1 MRSEKTKPRQR
12 AVTYQFTGYS
22 QSGLFF
28 TGELRVDDDTPL
40 DRVAIKVAHEC
51 ARRSISAGYL
61 WDPFN
66 LQIAIKRK
74 RKLRRASHK

>member
-1 MRSEKTKPRQR
+1 M
-12 AVTYQFTGYS
+12 TYHYAGFS

-28 TGELRVDDDTPL
+28 TGEISVADNTPVD
-40 DRVAIKVAHEC
+40 RIAIKVAHEC

-74 RKLRRASHK
+74 RKTPRASHK

>member
-1 MRSEKTKPRQR
+1 VIYLYSG
-12 AVTYQFTGYS
+12 FS

-28 TGELRVDDDTPL
+28 TGELSVADDTPL
-40 DRVAIKVAHEC
+40 DRVAIKAAHEC

-74 RKLRRASHK
+74 RKPPHRASHK

>member
-1 MRSEKTKPRQR
+1 M
-12 AVTYQFTGYS
+12 TYHYAGFS

-28 TGELRVDDDTPL
+28 TGELSVPSDTPL

-74 RKLRRASHK
+74 RKTRRASHK

>member
-1 MRSEKTKPRQR
+1 M
-12 AVTYQFTGYS
+12 TYHYAGYS

-28 TGELRVDDDTPL
+28 TGELSVPNDTPL
-40 DRVAIKVAHEC
+40 DRIAIKVAHEC

-74 RKLRRASHK
+74 RKPRRASYK

>member
-1 MRSEKTKPRQR
+1 M
-12 AVTYQFTGYS
+12 TYQFVGYS

-28 TGELRVDDDTPL
+28 TGELSVPDNTQPNRVT
-40 DRVAIKVAHEC
+40 IKVAHEC

-74 RKLRRASHK
+74 RKTRRASHK

>member
-1 MRSEKTKPRQR
+1 M
-12 AVTYQFTGYS
+12 TYRFVGSS

-28 TGELRVDDDTPL
+28 AGELSVPDNTPP

-74 RKLRRASHK
+74 RKTRRASHK

>member
-1 MRSEKTKPRQR
+1 M
-12 AVTYQFTGYS
+12 TYHYAGFS

-28 TGELRVDDDTPL
+28 TGEINVADNTPVD
-40 DRVAIKVAHEC
+40 RIAIKVAHEC

-74 RKLRRASHK
+74 RKTPRASHK

>member
-1 MRSEKTKPRQR
+1 MI
-12 AVTYQFTGYS
+12 TYRFAGSS

-28 TGELRVDDDTPL
+28 TGEISVPDDTPP

-51 ARRSISAGYL
+51 ARRSIAAGYL

-74 RKLRRASHK
+74 RKTRRRASHK